1 MSRTRVILI
10 AAAVIVVAV
19 LVGLSS
25 INTEVPLTPVEEP
38 VANATLGH

>member
-10 AAAVIVVAV
+10 VAAVIVIAV
-19 LVGLSS
+19 LIGLSS

-38 VANATLGH
+38 VANAALGH

>member
-10 AAAVIVVAV
+10 AAVVIVIAV
-19 LVGLSS
+19 FIGLSS

-38 VANATLGH
+38 VANAAPGQ